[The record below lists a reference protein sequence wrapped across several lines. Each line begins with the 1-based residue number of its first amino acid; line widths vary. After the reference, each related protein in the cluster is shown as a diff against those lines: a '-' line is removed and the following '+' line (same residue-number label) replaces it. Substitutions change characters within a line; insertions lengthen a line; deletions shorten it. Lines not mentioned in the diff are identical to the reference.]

1 MDDLDYII
9 ALVAIIGVMFVL
21 ILVCEA
27 SDTLADYFKSKS
39 GRAQY
44 KELRNELS
52 EEETM
57 HLCPSEQIIT
67 LADLCNPKID
77 IIEDGYLVIYNEDN
91 ETIAILFPATYK
103 DYKDVKLYISQLL
116 DAYKAQELYDVI
128 KSVVDVPEKKEER
141 T

>member
-9 ALVAIIGVMFVL
+9 ALVVIIGVMFVL
-21 ILVCEA
+21 LLVCEA

-52 EEETM
+52 EEETL

-67 LADLCNPKID
+67 LADLCNPKVD
-77 IIEDGYLVIYNEDN
+77 IIEDGYLVIYDGDN
-91 ETIAILFPATYK
+91 TTVAILFPATYK
-103 DYKDVKLYISQLL
+103 DFKEVKQYISQLL
-116 DAYKAQELYDVI
+116 DAWKAQELYDVI
-128 KSVVDVPEKKEER
+128 ESVVNKQD
-141 T
+141 TQ

>member
-9 ALVAIIGVMFVL
+9 ALVVLIGVMLVL

-27 SDTLADYFKSKS
+27 SDALADYFKSKS

-67 LADLCNPKID
+67 LADLCNPKVD
-77 IIEDGYLVIYNEDN
+77 IIEDGYLVIYDGDN
-91 ETIAILFPATYK
+91 TTVAILFPATYK
-103 DYKDVKLYISQLL
+103 DFKEVKQYISQLL
-116 DAYKAQELYDVI
+116 DAWKAQELYDVI
-128 KSVVDVPEKKEER
+128 ESVVNKQD
-141 T
+141 TQ